1 MIHSSPYHP
10 QTNGAVEF
18 THKEIQ
24 KYIFNEYIK
33 NKNNFKIDDALF
45 NIIKIHNNK
54 IHTTTKRSPKEIRD
68 LTDEN
73 EINLIKKEIF
83 NTLEKKNK
91 NKDIIELDKFYLID
105 ETNVI
110 ISNNKIIKIKK
121 KKKKNK
127 MKSLSKIPV
136 TVLTQSNGD
145 EDYLIEIKK
154 TVNDFIEGKVFE
166 IGIDLLEE
174 VNEEL
179 WNNLL

>member
-10 QTNGAVEF
+10 QTNGAVEV

-91 NKDIIELDKFYLID
+91 NKDIIEFDKFYVID

-110 ISNNKIIKIKK
+110 ISNNKIIKNKK

-166 IGIDLLEE
+166 IEIDLLEE